1 MTAQV
6 PRLPFALDP
15 LIAEAKRRMR
25 RRRVLVVALLLLFGT
40 ITGAAVIATGSAGG
54 PRSAGPPGSQQ
65 VQHPAAS
72 LSQFQVPIDAT
83 ERQWRTWVLSHG
95 YGITVGPRANLSR
108 LRRDIRSAVEAS
120 GAMLVRLKLWEAN
133 TRRPPVEV
141 VVATAA
147 NPAIYLRR
155 HLMPLLDVI
164 DHGYLFVKVVDRR
177 GSMIFERSTLT
188 TSNGSP
194 EGTVG
199 VPRDLQGC
207 SPVIASW
214 IDNPPPCPVR

>member
-1 MTAQV
+1 
-6 PRLPFALDP
+6 
-15 LIAEAKRRMR
+15 
-25 RRRVLVVALLLLFGT
+25 
-40 ITGAAVIATGSAGG
+40 
-54 PRSAGPPGSQQ
+54 
-65 VQHPAAS
+65 
-72 LSQFQVPIDAT
+72 
-83 ERQWRTWVLSHG
+83 
-95 YGITVGPRANLSR
+95 
-108 LRRDIRSAVEAS
+108 
-120 GAMLVRLKLWEAN
+120 MLVRLNLWEAN

-199 VPRDLQGC
+199 VPRDLQAC